1 MNVKIYVNLD
11 RELKIRGF
19 IMKKQIYESIIR
31 NSKIA
36 YLIINCKKDNHNKY
50 IGIEVIEQNK
60 EFEKKIKLLTKNNV
74 FNKEATE
81 LIMNNWIKVRF
92 KGDEFDQFVKYVIE
106 NGHKR
111 IEYTAELNTKNIV
124 IDMYYLEDYFML
136 VYSIEYNVNHED
148 EKLKVY
154 NWSKDLNGVYIDA
167 YEDYDNESKSGN
179 KKLILGKKDLDLW
192 KESEVIKFRE
202 EENYVISN
210 RSVKTFYQTL
220 TQKDGNNLYLE
231 STIWPIIDNH
241 DNIIG
246 TRGFSVEVNEKLVFE
261 KSLEQNEEN
270 FREITKYCESV
281 FIIRDRERATYVSPA
296 FKNVFEVDPDDLYK
310 DVYKL
315 DEYFKRAGFNDFFD
329 INHEFDFDK
338 CNEGIGK
345 AKLDNGKEK
354 WIWYK
359 FLPIKDAA
367 GKTSKRVGILTDVTE
382 KRKMQ
387 EEKNQLKLDF
397 FANISHELRTPI
409 NLISSTIQLI
419 KLNLTKLSPQEANKL
434 YKYID
439 IMEINSLRLVRLI
452 NNLLDSTRID
462 AGFISFNPINADIVA
477 FIEGICD
484 SIVEFT
490 EFNNM
495 NLVFDTDKEEEVVLF
510 DPDIIERTMLNLL
523 SNAVKFN
530 KKYGNIY
537 VNLCTED
544 DKVTITVRDE
554 GRGIP
559 KEKVNCIFERFEQV
573 QSKNRTEK
581 QGSGIGLYLVKSLVT
596 LHGGTIKV
604 NSKVNQGSEFIVVIP
619 KQVLK
624 NGEEFL
630 MKKNEEVRYR
640 RANIEFSDI

>member
-1 MNVKIYVNLD
+1 
-11 RELKIRGF
+11 
-19 IMKKQIYESIIR
+19 MKKQIYESIIR

-241 DNIIG
+241 DNIRG

-367 GKTSKRVGILTDVTE
+367 GKISKRVGILTDVTE

-409 NLISSTIQLI
+409 NLISSAIQLI
-419 KLNLTKLSPQEANKL
+419 KLNLTKLSPEDANKF
-434 YKYID
+434 YKYTE
-439 IMEINSLRLVRLI
+439 IMETNSLRLVRLI

-462 AGFISFNPINADIVA
+462 AGFINFTPINSDIVS
-477 FIEGICD
+477 FIEDICD
-484 SIVEFT
+484 SIVEFIQ
-490 EFNNM
+490 FNNM
-495 NLVFDTDKEEEVVLF
+495 HLVFDTDTEKEVVMF
-510 DPDIIERTMLNLL
+510 DPDIIERIMLNLL
-523 SNAVKFN
+523 SNAIKFN
-530 KKYGNIY
+530 KEDGNIY
-537 VNLCTED
+537 VNLHLKK
-544 DKVTITVRDE
+544 DKIIISVKDE
-554 GRGIP
+554 GIGIP
-559 KEKVNCIFERFEQV
+559 KEKVNHIFKRFEQV
-573 QSKNRTEK
+573 QSSGRGEK
-581 QGSGIGLYLVKSLVT
+581 QGSGIGLYLVKSLIT
-596 LHGGTIKV
+596 LHGGSIKV
-604 NSKVNQGSEFIVVIP
+604 NSEVNQGSEFIVDIP

-624 NGEEFL
+624 NSEEFIL
-630 MKKNEEVRYR
+630 KNEETRYSKV
-640 RANIEFSDI
+640 NVEISDI

>member
-1 MNVKIYVNLD
+1 
-11 RELKIRGF
+11 
-19 IMKKQIYESIIR
+19 MKKQIYESIIR

-241 DNIIG
+241 DNIRG

-354 WIWYK
+354 WILYK

-367 GKTSKRVGILTDVTE
+367 GKISKRVGILTDVTE

-409 NLISSTIQLI
+409 NLISSAIQLI
-419 KLNLTKLSPQEANKL
+419 KLNLTKLSPEDANKF
-434 YKYID
+434 YKYTE
-439 IMEINSLRLVRLI
+439 IMETNSLRLVRLI

-462 AGFISFNPINADIVA
+462 AGFINFTPINSDIVS
-477 FIEGICD
+477 FIEDICD
-484 SIVEFT
+484 SIVEFIQ
-490 EFNNM
+490 FNNM
-495 NLVFDTDKEEEVVLF
+495 HLVFDTDTEKEVVMF
-510 DPDIIERTMLNLL
+510 DPDIIERIMLNLL
-523 SNAVKFN
+523 SNAIKFN
-530 KKYGNIY
+530 KEDGNIY
-537 VNLCTED
+537 VNLHLKK
-544 DKVTITVRDE
+544 DKIIISVKDE
-554 GRGIP
+554 GIGIP
-559 KEKVNCIFERFEQV
+559 KEKVNHIFKRFEQV
-573 QSKNRTEK
+573 QSSGRGEK
-581 QGSGIGLYLVKSLVT
+581 QGSGIGLYLVKSLIT
-596 LHGGTIKV
+596 LHGGSIKV
-604 NSKVNQGSEFIVVIP
+604 NSEVNQGSEFIVDIP

-624 NGEEFL
+624 NSEEFIL
-630 MKKNEEVRYR
+630 KNEETRYSKV
-640 RANIEFSDI
+640 NVEISDI

>member
-1 MNVKIYVNLD
+1 
-11 RELKIRGF
+11 
-19 IMKKQIYESIIR
+19 MKKEIYESIIK

-36 YLIINCKKDNHNKY
+36 YLIINCKIDNHNKY
-50 IGIEVIEQNK
+50 IGIEVLEQNK
-60 EFEKKIKLLTKNNV
+60 EFEKIFKLLTENNV
-74 FNKEATE
+74 FEKEVTE
-81 LIMNNWIKVRF
+81 LIINNWIKKNF
-92 KGDEFDQFVKYVIE
+92 KGDELDQFIKDVIKT
-106 NGHKR
+106 GHRK
-111 IEYTAELNTKNIV
+111 IEYITELNGRNSIV
-124 IDMYYLEDYFML
+124 DVYYLEEYFML
-136 VYSIEYNVNHED
+136 VYSIDYNISNNE
-148 EKLKVY
+148 ENLKIY
-154 NWSKDLNGVYIDA
+154 NWSKDLNGVYIDTH
-167 YEDYDNESKSGN
+167 ESFNHKLKSGN
-179 KKLILGKKDLDLW
+179 KKITLGKRDIDLW
-192 KESEVIKFRE
+192 EESDVIQFRQQ
-202 EENYVISN
+202 ENIVIAN
-210 RSVKTFYQTL
+210 KNAKTFYQTL
-220 TQKDGNNLYLE
+220 TKKDGNKIYLE
-231 STIWPIIDNH
+231 STIWPIIDDN

-246 TRGFSVEVNEKLVFE
+246 TRGFSIKINDKLIFE
-261 KSLEQNEEN
+261 KSLEQNQEN
-270 FREITKYCESV
+270 FREITKYCDSV
-281 FIIRDRERATYVSPA
+281 FIIRDKERATYVSPA
-296 FKNVFEVDPDDLYK
+296 FRNVFESNPDDLYK
-310 DVYKL
+310 DINKL
-315 DEYFKRAGFNDFFD
+315 DDYFKRVECNNYNISYEF
-329 INHEFDFDK
+329 EFDE
-338 CNEGIGK
+338 CNEGMGK
-345 AKLDNGKEK
+345 VKLDNGKEK

-359 FLPIKDAA
+359 FLPIKDFK
-367 GKTSKRVGILTDVTE
+367 GNVSKRVGILTDVTE
-382 KRKMQ
+382 KMKI
-387 EEKNQLKLDF
+387 EDEKNQLKLDF
-397 FANISHELRTPI
+397 FANLSHELRTPI

>member
-1 MNVKIYVNLD
+1 
-11 RELKIRGF
+11 
-19 IMKKQIYESIIR
+19 MKKEIYESIIK

-36 YLIINCKKDNHNKY
+36 YLIINCKIDNHNKY
-50 IGIEVIEQNK
+50 IGIEVLEQNK
-60 EFEKKIKLLTKNNV
+60 EFEKIFKLLTENNV
-74 FNKEATE
+74 FEKEVTE
-81 LIMNNWIKVRF
+81 LIINNWIKKNF
-92 KGDEFDQFVKYVIE
+92 KGDELDQFIKDVIKT
-106 NGHKR
+106 GHRK
-111 IEYTAELNTKNIV
+111 IEYITELNGRNSIV
-124 IDMYYLEDYFML
+124 DVYYLEEYFML
-136 VYSIEYNVNHED
+136 VYSIDYNISHNE
-148 EKLKVY
+148 ENLKIY
-154 NWSKDLNGVYIDA
+154 NWSKDLNGVYIDTH
-167 YEDYDNESKSGN
+167 ESFNHKLKSGN
-179 KKLILGKKDLDLW
+179 KKITLGKRDIDLW
-192 KESEVIKFRE
+192 EESDVIQFRQQ
-202 EENYVISN
+202 ENIVIAN
-210 RSVKTFYQTL
+210 KNAKTFYQTL
-220 TQKDGNNLYLE
+220 TKKDGNKIYLE
-231 STIWPIIDNH
+231 STIWPIIDDN

-246 TRGFSVEVNEKLVFE
+246 TRGFSIKINDKLIFE
-261 KSLEQNEEN
+261 KSLEQNQEN
-270 FREITKYCESV
+270 FREITKYCDSV
-281 FIIRDRERATYVSPA
+281 FIIRDKERATYVSPA
-296 FKNVFEVDPDDLYK
+296 FRNVFESNPDDLYK
-310 DVYKL
+310 DINKL
-315 DEYFKRAGFNDFFD
+315 DDYFKRVECNNYNISYEF
-329 INHEFDFDK
+329 EFDE
-338 CNEGIGK
+338 CNEDMGK
-345 AKLDNGKEK
+345 VKLDNGKEK

-359 FLPIKDAA
+359 FLPIKDFK
-367 GKTSKRVGILTDVTE
+367 GNVSKRVGILTDVTE
-382 KRKMQ
+382 KMKI
-387 EEKNQLKLDF
+387 EDEKNQLKLDF
-397 FANISHELRTPI
+397 FANLSHELRTPI

-624 NGEEFL
+624 NDEEFL
-630 MKKNEEVRYR
+630 MKKNEEVRYSR
-640 RANIEFSDI
+640 SNIEFSDI

>member
-1 MNVKIYVNLD
+1 
-11 RELKIRGF
+11 
-19 IMKKQIYESIIR
+19 MKKEIYESIIK

-36 YLIINCKKDNHNKY
+36 YLIINCKIDNHNKY
-50 IGIEVIEQNK
+50 IGIEVLEQNK
-60 EFEKKIKLLTKNNV
+60 EFEKIFKLLTENNV
-74 FNKEATE
+74 FEKEVTE
-81 LIMNNWIKVRF
+81 LIINNWIKKNF
-92 KGDEFDQFVKYVIE
+92 KGDELDQFIKDVIKT
-106 NGHKR
+106 GHRK
-111 IEYTAELNTKNIV
+111 IEYITELNGRNSIV
-124 IDMYYLEDYFML
+124 DVYYLEEYFML
-136 VYSIEYNVNHED
+136 VYSIDYNISNNE
-148 EKLKVY
+148 ENLKIY
-154 NWSKDLNGVYIDA
+154 NWSKDLNGVYIDTH
-167 YEDYDNESKSGN
+167 ESFNHKLKSGN
-179 KKLILGKKDLDLW
+179 KKIILGKRDIDLW
-192 KESEVIKFRE
+192 EESEVIQFRQQ
-202 EENYVISN
+202 ENIVIAN
-210 RSVKTFYQTL
+210 KNAKTFYQTL
-220 TQKDGNNLYLE
+220 TKKDGNKIYLE
-231 STIWPIIDNH
+231 STIWPIIDDN

-246 TRGFSVEVNEKLVFE
+246 TRGFSIKINDKLIFE
-261 KSLEQNEEN
+261 KSLEQNQEN
-270 FREITKYCESV
+270 FREITKYCDSV
-281 FIIRDRERATYVSPA
+281 FIIRDKERATYVSPA
-296 FKNVFEVDPDDLYK
+296 FRNVFESNPDDLYK
-310 DVYKL
+310 DINKL
-315 DEYFKRAGFNDFFD
+315 DDYFKRVECNNYNISYEF
-329 INHEFDFDK
+329 EFDE
-338 CNEGIGK
+338 CNEGMGK
-345 AKLDNGKEK
+345 VKLDNGKEK

-359 FLPIKDAA
+359 FLPIKDFK
-367 GKTSKRVGILTDVTE
+367 GNVSKRVGILTDVTE
-382 KRKMQ
+382 KMKI
-387 EEKNQLKLDF
+387 EDEKNQLKLDF
-397 FANISHELRTPI
+397 FANLSHELRTPI

>member
-1 MNVKIYVNLD
+1 
-11 RELKIRGF
+11 
-19 IMKKQIYESIIR
+19 MKKEIYESIIK

-36 YLIINCKKDNHNKY
+36 YLIINCKIDNHNKY
-50 IGIEVIEQNK
+50 IGIEVLEQNK
-60 EFEKKIKLLTKNNV
+60 EFEKIFKLLTENNV
-74 FNKEATE
+74 FEKEVTE
-81 LIMNNWIKVRF
+81 LIINNWIKKNF
-92 KGDEFDQFVKYVIE
+92 KGDELDQFIKDVIKT
-106 NGHKR
+106 GHRK
-111 IEYTAELNTKNIV
+111 IEYITELNGRNSIV
-124 IDMYYLEDYFML
+124 DVYYLEEYFML
-136 VYSIEYNVNHED
+136 VYSIDYNISNNE
-148 EKLKVY
+148 ENLKIY
-154 NWSKDLNGVYIDA
+154 NWSKDLNGVYIDTH
-167 YEDYDNESKSGN
+167 ESFNHKLKSGN
-179 KKLILGKKDLDLW
+179 KKIILGKRDIDLW
-192 KESEVIKFRE
+192 EESEVIQFRQQ
-202 EENYVISN
+202 ENIVIAN
-210 RSVKTFYQTL
+210 KNAKTFYQTL
-220 TQKDGNNLYLE
+220 TKKDGNKIYLE
-231 STIWPIIDNH
+231 STIWPIIDDN

-246 TRGFSVEVNEKLVFE
+246 TRGFSIKINDKLIFE
-261 KSLEQNEEN
+261 KSLEQNQEN
-270 FREITKYCESV
+270 FREITKYCDSV
-281 FIIRDRERATYVSPA
+281 FIIRDKERATYVSPA
-296 FKNVFEVDPDDLYK
+296 FRNVFESNPDDLYK
-310 DVYKL
+310 DINKL
-315 DEYFKRAGFNDFFD
+315 DDYFKRVECNNYNISYEF
-329 INHEFDFDK
+329 EFDE
-338 CNEGIGK
+338 CNEGMGK
-345 AKLDNGKEK
+345 VKLDNGKEK

-359 FLPIKDAA
+359 FLPIKDFK
-367 GKTSKRVGILTDVTE
+367 GNVSKRVGILTDVTE
-382 KRKMQ
+382 KMKI
-387 EEKNQLKLDF
+387 EDEKNQLKLDF
-397 FANISHELRTPI
+397 FANLSHELRTPI

-559 KEKVNCIFERFEQV
+559 EEKVNCIFERFEQV

>member
-1 MNVKIYVNLD
+1 
-11 RELKIRGF
+11 
-19 IMKKQIYESIIR
+19 MKKEIYESIIK

-36 YLIINCKKDNHNKY
+36 YLIINCKIDNHNKY
-50 IGIEVIEQNK
+50 IGIEVLEQNK
-60 EFEKKIKLLTKNNV
+60 EFEKIFKLLTENNV
-74 FNKEATE
+74 FEKEVTE
-81 LIMNNWIKVRF
+81 LIINNWIKKNF
-92 KGDEFDQFVKYVIE
+92 KGDELDQFIKDVIKT
-106 NGHKR
+106 GHRK
-111 IEYTAELNTKNIV
+111 IEYITELNGRNSIV
-124 IDMYYLEDYFML
+124 DVYYLEEYFML
-136 VYSIEYNVNHED
+136 VYSIDYNISHNE
-148 EKLKVY
+148 ENLKIY
-154 NWSKDLNGVYIDA
+154 NWSKDLNGVYIDTH
-167 YEDYDNESKSGN
+167 ESFNHKLKSGN
-179 KKLILGKKDLDLW
+179 KKITLGKRDIDLW
-192 KESEVIKFRE
+192 EESDVIQFRQQ
-202 EENYVISN
+202 ENIVIAN
-210 RSVKTFYQTL
+210 KNAKTFYQTL
-220 TQKDGNNLYLE
+220 TKKDGNKIYLE
-231 STIWPIIDNH
+231 STIWPIIDDN

-246 TRGFSVEVNEKLVFE
+246 TRGFSIKINDKLIFE
-261 KSLEQNEEN
+261 KSLEQNQEN
-270 FREITKYCESV
+270 FREITKYCDSV
-281 FIIRDRERATYVSPA
+281 FIIRDKERATYVSPA
-296 FKNVFEVDPDDLYK
+296 FRNVFESNPDDLYK
-310 DVYKL
+310 DINKL
-315 DEYFKRAGFNDFFD
+315 DDYFKRVECNNYNISYEF
-329 INHEFDFDK
+329 EFDE
-338 CNEGIGK
+338 CNEGMGK
-345 AKLDNGKEK
+345 VKLDNGKEK

-359 FLPIKDAA
+359 FLPIKDFK
-367 GKTSKRVGILTDVTE
+367 GNVSKRVGILTDVTE
-382 KRKMQ
+382 KMKI
-387 EEKNQLKLDF
+387 EDEKNQLKLDF
-397 FANISHELRTPI
+397 FANLSHELRTPI

-624 NGEEFL
+624 NDEEFS
-630 MKKNEEVRYR
+630 MKKNEEVRYSR
-640 RANIEFSDI
+640 SNIEFSDI

>member
-1 MNVKIYVNLD
+1 
-11 RELKIRGF
+11 
-19 IMKKQIYESIIR
+19 MKKEIYESIIK

-36 YLIINCKKDNHNKY
+36 YLIINCKIDNHNKY
-50 IGIEVIEQNK
+50 IGIEVLEQNK
-60 EFEKKIKLLTKNNV
+60 EFEKIFKLLTENNV
-74 FNKEATE
+74 FEKEVTE
-81 LIMNNWIKVRF
+81 LIINNWIKKNF
-92 KGDEFDQFVKYVIE
+92 KGDELDQFIKDVIKT
-106 NGHKR
+106 GHRK
-111 IEYTAELNTKNIV
+111 IEYITELNGRNSIV
-124 IDMYYLEDYFML
+124 DVYYLEEYFML
-136 VYSIEYNVNHED
+136 VYSIDYNISHNE
-148 EKLKVY
+148 ENLKIY
-154 NWSKDLNGVYIDA
+154 NWSKDLNGVYIDTH
-167 YEDYDNESKSGN
+167 EGFNHKLKSGN
-179 KKLILGKKDLDLW
+179 KKITLGKRDIDLW
-192 KESEVIKFRE
+192 EESDVIQFRQQ
-202 EENYVISN
+202 ENIVIAN
-210 RSVKTFYQTL
+210 KNAKTFYQTL
-220 TQKDGNNLYLE
+220 TKKDGNKIYLE
-231 STIWPIIDNH
+231 STIWPIIDDN

-246 TRGFSVEVNEKLVFE
+246 TRGFSIKINDKLIFE
-261 KSLEQNEEN
+261 KSLEQNQEN
-270 FREITKYCESV
+270 FREITKYCDSV
-281 FIIRDRERATYVSPA
+281 FIIRDKERATYVSPA
-296 FKNVFEVDPDDLYK
+296 FRNVFESNPDDLYK
-310 DVYKL
+310 DINKL
-315 DEYFKRAGFNDFFD
+315 DDYFKRVECNNYNISYEF
-329 INHEFDFDK
+329 EFDE
-338 CNEGIGK
+338 CNEGMGK
-345 AKLDNGKEK
+345 VKLDNGKEK

-359 FLPIKDAA
+359 FLPIKDFK
-367 GKTSKRVGILTDVTE
+367 GNVSKRVGILTDVTE
-382 KRKMQ
+382 KMKI
-387 EEKNQLKLDF
+387 EDEKNQLKLDF
-397 FANISHELRTPI
+397 FANLSHELRTPI

-624 NGEEFL
+624 NDEEFL
-630 MKKNEEVRYR
+630 MKKNEEVRYSR
-640 RANIEFSDI
+640 SNIEFSDI